1 MGLYG
6 TLSQAIQDTVTSV
19 VGITTSVRN
28 VVDAANH
35 ATAALKF
42 NAAELEDDAV
52 FECKKKAHTRAV
64 ALKAFTAD
72 IALLEA

>member
-6 TLSQAIQDTVTSV
+6 TVSQAIQDTITSV
-19 VGITTSVRN
+19 VGITSSIKN

-35 ATAALKF
+35 ATAALKY
-42 NAAELEDDAV
+42 NAAELEDDAI
-52 FECKKKAHTRAV
+52 FECKKKAHTRAE